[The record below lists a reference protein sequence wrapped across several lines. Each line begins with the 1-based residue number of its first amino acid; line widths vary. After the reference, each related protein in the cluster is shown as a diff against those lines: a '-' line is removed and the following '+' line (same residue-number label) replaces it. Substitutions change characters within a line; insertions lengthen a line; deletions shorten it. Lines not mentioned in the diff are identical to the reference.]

1 MKRIELREYGYTDE
15 WRSVRGLEDGE
26 AERVRGVIAQEL
38 RQVFPEH
45 IQILDELEMED
56 EGVTLENFHQ
66 VDKQG
71 LVMDGE
77 LQHCFIVVLSFKFNL
92 TKMSSL
98 CHFPQISDWSITSSY
113 RKLPNS
119 RAYERQN

>member
-15 WRSVRGLEDGE
+15 WRSVRGLKDGE

-45 IQILDELEMED
+45 IQILDELEMKD
-56 EGVTLENFHQ
+56 QGVTLENFHQ

-77 LQHCFIVVLSFKFNL
+77 
-92 TKMSSL
+92 
-98 CHFPQISDWSITSSY
+98 
-113 RKLPNS
+113 
-119 RAYERQN
+119 

>member
-77 LQHCFIVVLSFKFNL
+77 LQQCLLLFFRSNLILQNVVTLSL
-92 TKMSSL
+92 S
-98 CHFPQISDWSITSSY
+98 PYQ
-113 RKLPNS
+113 
-119 RAYERQN
+119 